1 MEISHDY
8 EVLVCGENTPS
19 MFDYGEIIA
28 NLSSKLAKMTKII
41 VGYDWNCGKA
51 NVDMPFYGR
60 SVLET
65 SLTAILARI
74 DPFRLILVYKVQSD
88 PDYDIGKR
96 AQSAVE
102 WSGDIIAKDPP
113 RANLWM
119 YDKKKETFD
128 RALLGNYMG
137 EIIWKPAF
145 RVLSEYAAGLEYDS
159 IWLMDVVSE
168 SENSNFEKAK
178 SIAAKLFSSFSKGV
192 HSEYL
197 VNIEA
202 VLDVDTLKSLL
213 KDMYKLCATLALA
226 SHFID
231 FLATKIDR
239 DRALT
244 IFFGIEEMIRNV

>member
-1 MEISHDY
+1 
-8 EVLVCGENTPS
+8 
-19 MFDYGEIIA
+19 
-28 NLSSKLAKMTKII
+28 
-41 VGYDWNCGKA
+41 
-51 NVDMPFYGR
+51 
-60 SVLET
+60 
-65 SLTAILARI
+65 
-74 DPFRLILVYKVQSD
+74 
-88 PDYDIGKR
+88 
-96 AQSAVE
+96 
-102 WSGDIIAKDPP
+102 
-113 RANLWM
+113 
-119 YDKKKETFD
+119 
-128 RALLGNYMG
+128 MG

-145 RVLSEYAAGLEYDS
+145 RALSEYAAGLEYDS